1 MDKFLQNFH
10 GRVVK
15 IKNGTYTTPE
25 QVMLNVLQW
34 DTFQGGARPVLVGFR
49 GFMDR
54 LRTKRTLF
62 EFAKMLYH
70 AMSLNYL
77 LWEQLLDI
85 AQLLIDKKDDDEFF
99 QLDFASALQAPP
111 AQEVAMGGVGGVVV
125 VIPGP
130 ALAGAGPVAE
140 SLEEK
145 VERLK
150 RARDAAEEAYA
161 VAVCDLND
169 LKEKGRVARANIPVA
184 EKLLGS
190 AQSTLDAFKPV
201 VKVAE
206 DAFAM
211 LKTDNAENALDM
223 VNTLLHNAVRFVSM
237 ANDTLGEALES
248 SNDIEEE
255 IKEANKAYDGM
266 EDSADDVKMEYEEA
280 LHELIQKRRKM

>member
-10 GRVVK
+10 ARVVK

-34 DTFQGGARPVLVGFR
+34 DIFQGGARPVLIGFR

-77 LWEQLLDI
+77 LWEEVLEI

-111 AQEVAMGGVGGVVV
+111 AQEVAMGGVGGIVVV
-125 VIPGP
+125 VRGP
-130 ALAGAGPVAE
+130 ALAGAPE
-140 SLEEK
+140 EELLEAK
-145 VERLK
+145 IERLK
-150 RARDAAEEAYA
+150 GAREQAEEAYA
-161 VAVCDLND
+161 ESGCDLDD
-169 LKEKGRVARANIPVA
+169 LKEKGRKARANIPMA

-190 AQSTLDAFKPV
+190 AKSTLDALKPV

-223 VNTLLHNAVRFVSM
+223 ANTLMSNAVTFVSM
-237 ANDTLGEALES
+237 AKDTLGEALES
-248 SNDIEEE
+248 SNDIEEQ
-255 IKEANKAYDGM
+255 IKGEKKVYDAL
-266 EDSADDVKMEYEEA
+266 EDALDYVKTQYEEA
-280 LHELIQKRRKM
+280 RRELVQKRRKM